1 MVAKKIT
8 IASDGESEV
17 IQDSEQDVQ
26 NFEPPTLTELLQRVH
41 QDDLNLMRCIGEASS
56 LRKASAQLKL
66 SANTARARLRRLE
79 STIGT
84 ILYTRDWQGV
94 RVTAEGRAVLNVA
107 NEIYQ
112 LNNALP
118 RGRGNNILVR
128 DGEIRLCV
136 SEGIGTFW
144 LTPRLIELKKAL
156 PDLVVS
162 LDCFSDQSSINPNDF
177 DIVVGFSRPEDQQAI
192 VTKLAT
198 IHMMPFASEQYLQ
211 SFGTPENL
219 SDLDGHKCVQQDAPG
234 MHYDAIR
241 FFVGSEML
249 RDFVSFRVSSSYS
262 LFWAIASGAGVGAL
276 PTYARAI
283 SRRVRPLDLPI
294 QLHFELWGSFRQS
307 SKESK
312 PVRAALD
319 WLRSSFDPIRYPW
332 FADRFVHPNDFAA
345 AHEDS
350 QIIPIFDHLIDER
363 N

>member
-56 LRKASAQLKL
+56 LRKVSAQLKL

-79 STIGT
+79 TTIGA
-84 ILYTRDWQGV
+84 ILYTRDWQGL
-94 RVTAEGRAVLNVA
+94 RVTAAGRAVLNVA
-107 NEIYQ
+107 NEIHR
-112 LNNALP
+112 LTNVLP
-118 RGRGNNILVR
+118 QARGNNILVR

-144 LTPRLIELKKAL
+144 LTPRLMELKRKL
-156 PDLVVS
+156 PELVVS
-162 LDCFSDQSSINPNDF
+162 LDCFADQSRVNPNDF
-177 DIVVGFSRPEDQQAI
+177 DIVIGFSRPEDQQAI

-198 IHMMPFASEQYLQ
+198 VHMMPFASEQYLQ

-219 SDLDGHKCVQQDAPG
+219 SELNGHQCVQQESPG
-234 MHYDAIR
+234 MNYDAIR
-241 FFVGSEML
+241 FFVGSETL
-249 RDFVSFRVSSSYS
+249 KNFVSIKVSSSYS

-283 SRRVRPLDLPI
+283 SQRVRPLDLPI
-294 QLHFELWGSFRQS
+294 QMQFELWGSFRRS

-319 WLRSSFDPIRYPW
+319 WLRASFDSNRYPW
-332 FADRFVHPNDFAA
+332 FADKFVHPNDFAVA
-345 AHEDS
+345 YEDS
-350 QIIPIFDHLIDER
+350 QIVPLFDHLIDELS
-363 N
+363 